1 MLKANTVLNERFIT
15 LYKIGQGSFST
26 VYICLD
32 NKNIDRLVAIKTE
45 KYNENSKN
53 TVIKMEA
60 ELMKIAQGIGIP
72 RYIGKGISTN
82 Y

>member
-32 NKNIDRLVAIKTE
+32 NKNIDRLVAIKAE
-45 KYNENSKN
+45 KYNENQKN
-53 TVIKMEA
+53 TVIK
-60 ELMKIAQGIGIP
+60 
-72 RYIGKGISTN
+72 
-82 Y
+82 